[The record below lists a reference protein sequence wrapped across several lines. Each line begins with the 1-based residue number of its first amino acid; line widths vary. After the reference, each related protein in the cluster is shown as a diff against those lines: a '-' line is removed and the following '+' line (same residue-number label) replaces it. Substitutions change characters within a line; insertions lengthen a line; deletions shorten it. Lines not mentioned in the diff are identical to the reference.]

1 MRGFG
6 RLSVIACRLL
16 IGAACASLPF
26 SFARAQGTP
35 PDRGAEREQPPEK
48 AGEQATSA
56 NKSVVS
62 REAIESE
69 RPQTSFDALKNV
81 PGVINSDTKGGV
93 SDDFSIRGIHLS
105 ETTSY
110 RLNGSFPIEN
120 NIGLM
125 DNKERVEAL
134 KGVGA
139 LI

>member
-1 MRGFG
+1 MRGSGGSFKQ
-6 RLSVIACRLL
+6 RHACRLL

-26 SFARAQGTP
+26 SFAHAQAP

-48 AGEQATSA
+48 VGEQAASA

-81 PGVINSDTKGGV
+81 PGVINSDTKGGI

-110 RLNGSFPIEN
+110 RLNGSFPNEN
-120 NIGLM
+120 NIVLM
-125 DNKERVEAL
+125 EN
-134 KGVGA
+134 
-139 LI
+139 